1 MVDRERRRR
10 SPGHRNY
17 LYQEPPVWGIFA
29 FIGLIGA
36 AAVITLV
43 FLFADHVSWFD

>member
-1 MVDRERRRR
+1 M
-10 SPGHRNY
+10 
-17 LYQEPPVWGIFA
+17 WGIFA

-43 FLFADHVSWFD
+43 FLFAEHVSWFD